1 VKIYTRTGDDG
12 ETGLFGGGRV
22 AKDALRVE
30 AYGAVDELNA
40 VLGMARASGLPD
52 ALEAIGGRLQEEL
65 FVLGA
70 DLATPLH
77 SAARGDAVVRI
88 TPEQVTR
95 LEQDIDAT
103 DEDLPALDSFI
114 LPGGSPAGALVH
126 LARTTCRR
134 AERRTVELTRSE
146 PVSDHVIPYLN
157 RLSDLLFVLAR
168 AANAADGCPEQKWLP

>member
-1 VKIYTRTGDDG
+1 
-12 ETGLFGGGRV
+12 
-22 AKDALRVE
+22 
-30 AYGAVDELNA
+30 
-40 VLGMARASGLPD
+40 MARANGLPGGI
-52 ALEAIGGRLQEEL
+52 EAIAGRLQEEL

-77 SAARGDAVVRI
+77 SAAREATVVRI
-88 TPEQVTR
+88 AAEQVAR

-103 DEDLPALDSFI
+103 EKELPALDSFI
-114 LPGGSPAGALVH
+114 LPGGSPSGSLLH

-146 PVSDHVIPYLN
+146 PVSEHVIPYLN

-168 AANAADGCPEQKWLP
+168 AANAADGSPETKWLP